1 MAPLAEIRALNDQY
15 ITAAI
20 TGDVEWY
27 RKILADEFV
36 CIDSD
41 GSVLDKPAFLRQTAE
56 PPELAEYKLTDVEIR
71 FYGEVA
77 LVRCT
82 GHWLSHAGRPGI
94 SRYVDIY
101 VKQNGEWRVV
111 SAQITRPAQGS

>member
-1 MAPLAEIRALNDQY
+1 MTSIDEIRALNEQY
-15 ITAAI
+15 IAAAI
-20 TGDVEWY
+20 NGDVEWY

-56 PPELAEYKLTDVEIR
+56 PPELAEYTLADVDIR
-71 FYGEVA
+71 FYGDVA

-82 GHWLSHAGRPGI
+82 GHWKSRAGKPGV

-101 VKQNGEWRVV
+101 VKQNGDWRVV
-111 SAQITRPAQGS
+111 SAQITRPAVA